1 MAAQPEIHVHVHI
14 PGLVDHTAQLNR
26 IEEDMATAVEVLT
39 DVKAAVT
46 DMATDVNAKLDQL
59 VAELGQLSP
68 EAQAIV
74 DDIKAAVAGVDERV
88 GDADGSDTPPVEP
101 PVEEPAPGE

>member
-1 MAAQPEIHVHVHI
+1 MALAESHIHVHVHI

-26 IEEDMATAVEVLT
+26 IEEDVATTVEVLN

-46 DMATDVNAKLDQL
+46 DMASDVNAKLDQL

-74 DDIKAAVAGVDERV
+74 DDIKAVVAGVDTRV
-88 GDADGSDTPPVEP
+88 GDADGSDTPAP
-101 PVEEPAPGE
+101 PAEGE